1 MTNLHFER
9 LTDTAHPLYEKAIE
23 LYRISFPYHE
33 QRETPSRKRIL
44 EDEAYHFELLF
55 DDTTFV
61 GLVLYWE
68 ATDFLYVEH
77 FCILPEMRGRKYGQT
92 VLEMLANSGKPIIL
106 EIDPPIDEVSRRR
119 KCFYERCGFAENP
132 YPHMHPPYHRGNE
145 GHALVVMTYPKAI
158 APQAYETFNMYL
170 REHIMNRAFS

>member
-1 MTNLHFER
+1 MINIHLER
-9 LTDTAHPLYEKAIE
+9 LKSCNHPLYEKAIE

-44 EDEAYHFELLF
+44 EDEAYHFDMILDEKN
-55 DDTTFV
+55 FV

-68 ATDFLYVEH
+68 NADFLYIEH

-92 VLEMLANSGKPIIL
+92 TLEWLAKSGKSIIL
-106 EIDPPIDEVSRRR
+106 EIDPPMDDMARRR

-132 YPHMHPPYHRGNE
+132 YPHIHPPYHRGNA
-145 GHALVVMTYPKAI
+145 GHALVVMTYPHSI
-158 APQAYETFNMYL
+158 DPQTYDRFNAYL
-170 REHIMNRAFS
+170 KDHIMNHAFS